1 MLPTQLV
8 SFLSISKQTSERP
21 REGLKLGEQGSA
33 IKGALVKLCP
43 TLIHPPPLPSSRE
56 ITSQPKVTE
65 PTRHSP
71 ETAETLAGARHDTYV
86 PPHLCTHA
94 RRRRPGEVKL
104 HRRRTCA
111 FRFNRLHLTI
121 PLTARGRRP
130 SRHRVLRI
138 V

>member
-8 SFLSISKQTSERP
+8 SVLSISKQTGERP

-33 IKGALVKLCP
+33 VKGALAKLCP

-86 PPHLCTHA
+86 ALRLYTHA
-94 RRRRPGEVKL
+94 RGRRPGEVKL
-104 HRRRTCA
+104 HRCRTCA
-111 FRFNRLHLTI
+111 FRFDRLHLTVS
-121 PLTARGRRP
+121 LTATGRRRP
-130 SRHRVLRI
+130 SRHRVL
-138 V
+138 

>member
-1 MLPTQLV
+1 MFPTQLV

-33 IKGALVKLCP
+33 VKAALVNLCP
-43 TLIHPPPLPSSRE
+43 TLIHPSPLPSSRE

-71 ETAETLAGARHDTYV
+71 ETAATLAGARHDTYV

-111 FRFNRLHLTI
+111 FGFNRLHLI
-121 PLTARGRRP
+121 PLTAGGRRP